1 MSRGDRVH
9 DPAFHHFASQLRRRP
24 VAHRDPAVLGLLA
37 GHRDDRRELFGRE
50 PCRCSRSR
58 QVRQDG
64 ANLDAQV
71 SVGRGL
77 LFGCR
82 QRRLCVAPA
91 ITPLSD
97 RASGALEPLRLLL
110 VARTVGTRQHDR
122 GSFCQPPR
130 RASRHDQL
138 RQDRALTRRH
148 RDAPG
153 SSRHGWTSSWVPSL
167 HAGRRA
173 KFSGNKFRRAGLGW
187 ARGPIRGWCSTPAR
201 TSIQA
206 HCDRSMALGISPRIA
221 GPQPLVPTSAPLPE
235 SQPTASPPR
244 SRHAPPTVQRFVSM
258 R

>member
-173 KFSGNKFRRAGLGW
+173 KFSGNKFRRAGLACAG
-187 ARGPIRGWCSTPAR
+187 ALAL
-201 TSIQA
+201 A
-206 HCDRSMALGISPRIA
+206 LAALGCGA
-221 GPQPLVPTSAPLPE
+221 GT
-235 SQPTASPPR
+235 TASKLRDEQTGTDPH
-244 SRHAPPTVQRFVSM
+244 RHADRVLTRETGSD
-258 R
+258 

>member
-173 KFSGNKFRRAGLGW
+173 KFSGNKFRRAGLVVTREFGPPLNNGLLLAVRSASLRSAQRPSAQAAT
-187 ARGPIRGWCSTPAR
+187 ARRAKHPHT
-201 TSIQA
+201 
-206 HCDRSMALGISPRIA
+206 LGAGVIGGACGSPR
-221 GPQPLVPTSAPLPE
+221 T
-235 SQPTASPPR
+235 
-244 SRHAPPTVQRFVSM
+244 TVR
-258 R
+258 